1 MRYILIFLSLPFL
14 IQSQTNVDIG
24 VPLDYEMQLIQREI
38 AAVYNPKTTNF
49 TGNKYFYKSPKDAI
63 IVLTNDNEKIKA
75 LKVKTNY
82 NLLEQ
87 TFDVILDD
95 KTLKL
100 LPDKIEK
107 VTFNDRVFLSV
118 NDKFYELIEQNLNF
132 SLLADTFLEAY
143 IPEYQPGIQEKPD
156 PRYRK
161 SNSVF
166 LYYND
171 RFTYI
176 ERRKNFL
183 ISMFQK
189 SKSKEINTFYKK
201 NKISPRDDNELKE
214 LFIQFFDF
222 LSL

>member
-1 MRYILIFLSLPFL
+1 M
-14 IQSQTNVDIG
+14 
-24 VPLDYEMQLIQREI
+24 
-38 AAVYNPKTTNF
+38 
-49 TGNKYFYKSPKDAI
+49 
-63 IVLTNDNEKIKA
+63 
-75 LKVKTNY
+75 KVKTNY

-87 TFDVILDD
+87 TFDVILDE

-107 VTFNDRVFLSV
+107 VTFSDRVFLSV
-118 NDKFYELIEQNLNF
+118 NDKFYELIEQNSNF

-161 SNSVF
+161 NNSVF

-214 LFIQFFDF
+214 LFIEFFDF